1 MHILK
6 LIALTLFGW
15 VKQAWLFPQL
25 VESAIRQRR
34 QHVMRNQMELE
45 RLDRIRNPSKYVGK

>member
-6 LIALTLFGW
+6 LISLTILGLA
-15 VKQAWLFPQL
+15 KQAWRVPQS
-25 VESAIRQRR
+25 VTAAIRQRR
-34 QHVMRNQMELE
+34 QHVVREALETE